1 VNTTPPDDNRPEWRS
16 ILDLGEQ
23 LLKQPTI
30 IDQCKFI
37 IETAARLFNSQVN
50 LWFAKVPTLEAA
62 NFPWQDLD
70 DLPSKPPTPLMRL
83 AFKEGRVYQ
92 SGELQTKRSS
102 KSERNSQSKQKAKG
116 RRRSHSIAIPFTWGT
131 AFIPGYSVRE

>member
-1 VNTTPPDDNRPEWRS
+1 M
-16 ILDLGEQ
+16 
-23 LLKQPTI
+23 
-30 IDQCKFI
+30 
-37 IETAARLFNSQVN
+37 LFNSQIN

-102 KSERNSQSKQKAKG
+102 KSERYSQSKQKAKG
-116 RRRSHSIAIPFTWGT
+116 RRRSHSIAIPLTWELRLHQVVQSANSKSPQIVIDDIIDSVSDFTKSESPSDDIT
-131 AFIPGYSVRE
+131 ILAIQRIDS